1 MKHNRNETW
10 SVKQME
16 SQEKSLRVQL
26 EKLTNAEYKDDV
38 ITFEELGV
46 DCLMV
51 DEAHS
56 YKNLSFNTK
65 IGNVSGI
72 NPNGSL
78 KAYDMWLKTRYINEL
93 TPGRNVIFA
102 TGTPISNTM
111 CEMYLMQKY
120 LQSDLL
126 EEKGVAHFD
135 AWAANF
141 GEIVTSME
149 LTPEGKGYRPKTR
162 FAKFT
167 NLPELIT
174 TFRMIADIQTQDML
188 PYLKIPT
195 LVGGKYDIVEIQPND
210 DIKAC
215 VDEFVERARCIHDGA
230 VDPTE
235 DNMLKVCHDAKL
247 VSTDIRML
255 YPDAQPDIDSKL
267 YKCVDNVYRIWEETK
282 ADRAA
287 QVIFQILVYRLMI
300 KRNLV
305 YIAL

>member
-1 MKHNRNETW
+1 MKYQRNETW

-16 SQEKSLRVQL
+16 AQEKSLKVQL
-26 EKLTNAEYKDDV
+26 EKLTNADYKDDV

-51 DEAHS
+51 DEAHG

-78 KAYDMWLKTRYINEL
+78 KAYDMWLKTKYINEL

-167 NLPELIT
+167 NLPELVT
-174 TFRMIADIQTQDML
+174 SFRMIAD
-188 PYLKIPT
+188 
-195 LVGGKYDIVEIQPND
+195 
-210 DIKAC
+210 
-215 VDEFVERARCIHDGA
+215 
-230 VDPTE
+230 
-235 DNMLKVCHDAKL
+235 VC
-247 VSTDIRML
+247 
-255 YPDAQPDIDSKL
+255 
-267 YKCVDNVYRIWEETK
+267 N
-282 ADRAA
+282 
-287 QVIFQILVYRLMI
+287 
-300 KRNLV
+300 
-305 YIAL
+305 